1 LDLKALEASQSG
13 HKAALICLGTDELKA
28 QDITLLNVQGQ
39 TIIADYFVICSGTS
53 TTHIQG
59 IAGHVQDKMRENGFR
74 ARPEGEAASS
84 WVVMDYGD
92 VIVHILSDE
101 TREFYDLERL
111 WGEAEISQ
119 WPDGAGK
126 V

>member
-1 LDLKALEASQSG
+1 MESSQSG
-13 HKAALICLGTDELKA
+13 HKAALICLGAEELKA

-39 TIIADYFVICSGTS
+39 TIIADFFIICSGTS

-92 VIVHILSDE
+92 TILHVLSDE

-111 WGEAEISQ
+111 WGDAEISQ

-126 V
+126 L